1 VTGDGVRA
9 QPVLPAPS
17 CRGACRARAWVAPG
31 GRLLGLEGDGG
42 LPACDDCVAAARALD
57 DPARPAAPL
66 VRSPGA
72 GGPLAPVRW
81 DEACDRLAA
90 ALAEAAAGRVQLV
103 WISAAR
109 HPRLSHAVARRVAHL
124 VPGTRLVRAAGAR
137 AAAARAFA
145 GRLEAGQRAAAEDL
159 EAADLLVAWGVDPAR
174 LPRAAARAWQRAAE
188 RGAGRLV
195 VDPCAAAAG
204 GTALQL
210 GAWPGTDVALAL
222 ALLRELAGAGGARR
236 APDAT
241 LHPEL
246 ERWTPQRVAEV
257 ARVQPSELAAAA
269 ASLARAQRA
278 VIAVGGGVARHG
290 EGPAAAAAIAALA
303 GAAGARLLV
312 PALDP
317 DPAQLLPLPLGAPPA
332 GGGDGPAWGAP
343 ALRDDARS
351 VVLVVEDAELL
362 AGRGGWGGLERL
374 ARTARLSVVLG
385 QHPGALAREAS
396 LFLPVAGHLEQ
407 VDLVGLDGGTWR
419 GEAVRPVPRG
429 VMPAAAVL
437 RAVARR
443 LGWPERWFPA
453 EPEGWVAEADGR
465 TAAPPA
471 AASSGAAAVLREAG
485 EGPRTTPALFERFP
499 LALVVGR
506 RDEGRSPLAAPEA
519 GDAPPML
526 LLSLPDAAA
535 RGLADGA
542 PAIVANERGRL
553 AVRVRREAGQPE
565 GIVAVLPGGH
575 EPPSALGRLFPEPA
589 AGAGPGGS
597 GGAAVALVEVG
608 PPGAG

>member
-1 VTGDGVRA
+1 
-9 QPVLPAPS
+9 
-17 CRGACRARAWVAPG
+17 
-31 GRLLGLEGDGG
+31 
-42 LPACDDCVAAARALD
+42 
-57 DPARPAAPL
+57 
-66 VRSPGA
+66 
-72 GGPLAPVRW
+72 
-81 DEACDRLAA
+81 
-90 ALAEAAAGRVQLV
+90 
-103 WISAAR
+103 
-109 HPRLSHAVARRVAHL
+109 
-124 VPGTRLVRAAGAR
+124 VRAAGAR

-159 EAADLLVAWGVDPAR
+159 EAADLLVAWGVDPAQ
-174 LPRAAARAWQRAAE
+174 LPRAAARSWRRAAE
-188 RGAGRLV
+188 RGAARLV

-204 GTALQL
+204 GTAVQL
-210 GAWPGTDVALAL
+210 GAWPGTDAALAL
-222 ALLRELAGAGGARR
+222 GLLRELAGAGGARR
-236 APDAT
+236 PPDAA

-246 ERWTPQRVAEV
+246 ERWTPERVAEV
-257 ARVQPSELAAAA
+257 ARVRPSELAAAA

-290 EGPAAAAAIAALA
+290 EGPAAAAAIAVLA
-303 GAAGARLLV
+303 GSAGARLLV

-343 ALRDDARS
+343 ALRDDARG

-385 QHPGALAREAS
+385 QHSGALAREAS

-437 RAVARR
+437 RAAARR

-465 TAAPPA
+465 TAAPLGG
-471 AASSGAAAVLREAG
+471 ASPGAAAVLREAG

-506 RDEGRSPLAAPEA
+506 RDEGRSPLAPDDGPPALLVAPQ
-519 GDAPPML
+519 
-526 LLSLPDAAA
+526 DAAA

-542 PAIVANERGRL
+542 PAVVANERGRL

-565 GIVAVLPGGH
+565 GVVAVLPGGH
-575 EPPSALGRLFPEPA
+575 ELPSALGRLFPDPA
-589 AGAGPGGS
+589 AGTGPGGA
-597 GGAAVALVEVG
+597 GGAAVALVEAG